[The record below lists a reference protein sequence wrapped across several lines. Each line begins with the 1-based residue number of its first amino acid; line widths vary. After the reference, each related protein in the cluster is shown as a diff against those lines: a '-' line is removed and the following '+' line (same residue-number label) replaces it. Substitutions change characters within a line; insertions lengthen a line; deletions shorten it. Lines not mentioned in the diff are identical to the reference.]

1 MPGGEDQYDRFHTLD
16 PQFSGK
22 TKTSRLS
29 PRKVGDD
36 KAPEYLRVP
45 VVDSTD
51 SLEPDEGTLAYVT
64 GTGTQTAGLYVADGS
79 TFGPV

>member
-1 MPGGEDQYDRFHTLD
+1 
-16 PQFSGK
+16 
-22 TKTSRLS
+22 
-29 PRKVGDD
+29 
-36 KAPEYLRVP
+36 VP
-45 VVDSTD
+45 VVASTD